1 MCNPRKITARAT
13 RQITQAWRAAIE
25 RTVRLGDTVSGRA
38 ELTQPLGA
46 MLAEPARR
54 AFEQAVVADPRWQL
68 HDGAYDLDVQG
79 GQARYRP
86 GSGELEISVELSAYV
101 EVEGAATHVVEG
113 IIEETVQAT
122 AEAGYYDDGAG
133 GRTRARA
140 EQQADVLAK
149 EEAERKAHLRT
160 TSARLKAQKKADS
173 AMQTGGDDVQQEAE
187 AEARSQL
194 ATERSRRGEE
204 LTRDAQALLD
214 RVQQQSL
221 RGIWETVALGYQN
234 ALLSYAQSHGARNID
249 VSRSGGS
256 VQIQFQM
263 EA

>member
-1 MCNPRKITARAT
+1 MCNPRKNTARAT
-13 RQITQAWRAAIE
+13 RQITEAWRAAIE
-25 RTVRLGDTVSGRA
+25 RTDRLGDTVSGRA
-38 ELTQPLGA
+38 ELTQPLGS

-79 GQARYRP
+79 GQAHYWP
-86 GSGELEISVELSAYV
+86 DSGELEISVELSAYV
-101 EVEGAATHVVEG
+101 EVEGAATRVVEG
-113 IIEETVQAT
+113 IIEETVEAS

-140 EQQADVLAK
+140 EQEADALAE
-149 EEAERKAHLRT
+149 EEAERKAQLRAA
-160 TSARLKAQKKADS
+160 SARRKARKKADS
-173 AMQTGGDDVQQEAE
+173 AMQTGDDVQQQAE

-204 LTRDAQALLD
+204 LNRDAQELLD

-234 ALLSYAQSHGARNID
+234 ALLSYAESHGARNID